1 MKYSDLTIQK
11 LRDLPIF
18 DVCSKLGITL
28 SGMGKLTKRAKCWY
42 HNDTHPS
49 MHINK
54 KKNIYKCF
62 VCGKGGDVIR
72 LVQDYEN
79 LTFSE
84 ACAWLIKEFN
94 VTPDTPCHAAPTTP
108 CHAEHTPSTT
118 PCHLDQ
124 RGEISSPTSTT
135 PCHLDQRGEIS
146 SPTSTTSTTFHPL
159 PQSYVTQ
166 SLSTQS
172 PFCQALVK
180 TGYLTDQQMRHAAEH
195 YHLGISKD
203 GGVVF
208 WEIDDSGTVY
218 NGKIMYYQANCHR
231 DKSHTPT
238 WVSAKLKQSG
248 LLPPTTNN
256 PHCLF
261 GLHLLSNHPPRP
273 LCHSDVPPFCHSD
286 VPPFCHSERSRGI
299 SSPIAIVESEKSAII
314 LSELFPDYIWL
325 ACGGKT
331 MLHASLFAPLGDKR
345 IILFPDTDETGETFS
360 QWQTIAQEA
369 ARLYKSRIHVS
380 KLLELHATST
390 QKAAKIDIVDF
401 LYPTL

>member
-28 SGMGKLTKRAKCWY
+28 SVMGKLTKRAKCWY

-72 LVQDYEN
+72 LVQDYED

-84 ACAWLIKEFN
+84 ACAWLIKEFD
-94 VTPDTPCHAAPTTP
+94 VTPDTPCHV
-108 CHAEHTPSTT
+108 ERSR
-118 PCHLDQ
+118 D
-124 RGEISSPTSTT
+124 ISSPTSA
-135 PCHLDQRGEIS
+135 
-146 SPTSTTSTTFHPL
+146 TSITSIFHPL

-172 PFCQALVK
+172 PFCQSLVK
-180 TGYLTDQQMRHAAEH
+180 TGYLTDQQMRHAAER

-261 GLHLLSNHPPRP
+261 GLHLLSPHSNVISTNHSPCHVISTNHAPCLVISTSVERSP
-273 LCHSDVPPFCHSD
+273 TLCHPDQYHPL
-286 VPPFCHSERSRGI
+286 CHSERSRGI
-299 SSPIAIVESEKSAII
+299 STPIAIVESEKSAII

-369 ARLYKSRIHVS
+369 TRLYKSRIHVS
-380 KLLELHATST
+380 NLLELHATST

>member
-84 ACAWLIKEFN
+84 ACAWLIKEFD
-94 VTPDTPCHAAPTTP
+94 VTPDTPCHA
-108 CHAEHTPSTT
+108 EH
-118 PCHLDQ
+118 
-124 RGEISSPTSTT
+124 
-135 PCHLDQRGEIS
+135 
-146 SPTSTTSTTFHPL
+146 TTSTTFRPL

-172 PFCQALVK
+172 PFCQALVT
-180 TGYLTDQQMRHAAEH
+180 TGYLTDQQMRHAAER

-218 NGKIMYYQANCHR
+218 NGKIMYYRANCHR
-231 DKSHTPT
+231 DKSHPPT

-273 LCHSDVPPFCHSD
+273 LCQLVQPLSLPCHSDVPPFCHSD

-369 ARLYKSRIHVS
+369 TRLYKSRIHVS
-380 KLLELHATST
+380 NLLELHATST